1 MAKRES
7 KSVSLTDTKPNA
19 DAAGPSSMNYKAKKR
34 STIKWLIAGA
44 LLLLMIL
51 LGGGLFSLD
60 QFPALRQ
67 FTLVEFLKQ
76 SLPFKIQK
84 AIKTWLLLKKN

>member
-7 KSVSLTDTKPNA
+7 KKSVSLADPKPNA

-44 LLLLMIL
+44 LLLLMIF
-51 LGGGLFSLD
+51 LGH
-60 QFPALRQ
+60 
-67 FTLVEFLKQ
+67 
-76 SLPFKIQK
+76 
-84 AIKTWLLLKKN
+84 

>member
-7 KSVSLTDTKPNA
+7 KKSVSLTDPKPNA
-19 DAAGPSSMNYKAKKR
+19 DAAGPSSMNYKAKKL
-34 STIKWLIAGA
+34 SKIKWLIAGA

-76 SLPFKIQK
+76 SFAVERYRRQ
-84 AIKTWLLLKKN
+84 

>member
-7 KSVSLTDTKPNA
+7 KKSVSLTDTKPNA

-51 LGGGLFSLD
+51 L
-60 QFPALRQ
+60 
-67 FTLVEFLKQ
+67 
-76 SLPFKIQK
+76 
-84 AIKTWLLLKKN
+84 